1 MSKEISIF
9 KISNYDKFKCIAD
22 KCKFTCCV
30 GWDINID
37 TNTYNKWTKVNN
49 DSEYLLSNVKVKK
62 CEKKDMY
69 FINKENHEACPF
81 LDKQG
86 LCYVV
91 KNHGEEYLS
100 STCHMFPRIENVFDY
115 RKELS
120 LSCSCPEV
128 VEIISNMGGK
138 INIYPE
144 DRTNFENDPL
154 ELKIREVLISII
166 QQENLGLQYKLII
179 SFEMLLSILEN
190 EIFNRED
197 ILSEELEKYKDR
209 NYIQNI
215 VSTYKEIGLNI
226 DDSIEEINN
235 LFLDIIENYKEV
247 SIFDNILSDISSF
260 SEEVEIESL
269 SAKWNSYKEIFNKYN
284 DLIENCIVSKVLSN
298 CVSNDIEDMIISFQI
313 VILDYLL
320 VRYALFLKYCMNEEK
335 LNIEDIK
342 DYIVAFSR
350 IIGNNTEAVK
360 EFLEDGFGDDILE
373 LGYLCFISLF

>member
-1 MSKEISIF
+1 MSKEINIF
-9 KISNYDKFKCIAD
+9 KVSNYDKFKCIAD
-22 KCKFTCCV
+22 KCKFTCCK

-37 TNTYNKWTKVNN
+37 TNTYNKWTKVND
-49 DSEYLLSNVKVKK
+49 DSKYLLSNVKLKK
-62 CEKKDMY
+62 CESKDMY

-86 LCYVV
+86 LCYIV
-91 KNHGEEYLS
+91 KKHGEEYLS
-100 STCHMFPRIENVFDY
+100 STCHMFPRIENVFDN

-128 VEIISNMGGK
+128 VEIISNMDGK
-138 INIYPE
+138 INIYSE
-144 DRTNFENDPL
+144 DSTNFENDSL
-154 ELKIREVLISII
+154 ELKIREVLINII
-166 QQENLGLQYKLII
+166 QQENLSLEYKLIVG
-179 SFEMLLSILEN
+179 FEMLLSILEN
-190 EIFNRED
+190 ENFNRED
-197 ILSEELEKYKDR
+197 ILLEEIEKYKDR
-209 NYIQNI
+209 DYIQNL
-215 VSTYKEIGLNI
+215 VSAYKEIGLNI

-247 SIFDNILSDISSF
+247 SIFDNLLSDISSF
-260 SEEVEIESL
+260 AEDVEIESL

-298 CVSNDIEDMIISFQI
+298 CVSNDIEDMIISFQMI
-313 VILDYLL
+313 VLDYLL
-320 VRYALFLKYCMNEEK
+320 VRYAVFLKYFMNEEE
-335 LNIEDIK
+335 LHTQDIK

-360 EFLEDGFGDDILE
+360 EFLQDGFGDAILE

>member
-1 MSKEISIF
+1 MSKEINIF
-9 KISNYDKFKCIAD
+9 KVSNYDKFKCIAD

-49 DSEYLLSNVKVKK
+49 DSEYFLSNVKLKK
-62 CEKKDMY
+62 CENKDMY

-100 STCHMFPRIENVFDY
+100 STCHMFPRIENVFNN

-120 LSCSCPEV
+120 LSCSCPDV

-144 DRTNFENDPL
+144 DSTNFENDQL
-154 ELKIREVLISII
+154 ELKIREVLIDII

-179 SFEMLLSILEN
+179 GFEMVVSILEN
-190 EIFNRED
+190 ESFSRED
-197 ILSEELEKYKDR
+197 ILLEELEKYRDR
-209 NYIQNI
+209 NYIKNLA
-215 VSTYKEIGLNI
+215 STYKEIGLNI

-247 SIFDNILSDISSF
+247 SMFDNILSDISSF
-260 SEEVEIESL
+260 SEEVEIESI
-269 SAKWNSYKEIFNKYN
+269 SAKWNSYKESFNKYN

-298 CVSNDIEDMIISFQI
+298 CVSNDIEDMIISFQMI
-313 VILDYLL
+313 VLDYLL

-350 IIGNNTEAVK
+350 IIGNNTEAVR
-360 EFLEDGFGDDILE
+360 EFLQDGFGNDILE

>member
-1 MSKEISIF
+1 MSKEINIF
-9 KISNYDKFKCIAD
+9 KVSNYDKFKCIAD

-37 TNTYNKWTKVNN
+37 TNTYNKWTKVND
-49 DSEYLLSNVKVKK
+49 DSEYLLSNVKVKQ
-62 CEKKDMY
+62 CENKDMY

-115 RKELS
+115 SKELS

-128 VEIISNMGGK
+128 VEIISNMDGK
-138 INIYPE
+138 INIYSE
-144 DRTNFENDPL
+144 DSTNFKNDLL
-154 ELKIREVLISII
+154 ELKIREGLIDII

-179 SFEMLLSILEN
+179 GFEMLLSILEN
-190 EIFNRED
+190 ESFSRED
-197 ILSEELEKYKDR
+197 ILLEELEKYKGR
-209 NYIQNI
+209 NYIQNL

-247 SIFDNILSDISSF
+247 SMFDNLLSNISSF
-260 SEEVEIESL
+260 AEDVEIESL
-269 SAKWNSYKEIFNKYN
+269 SSKWSSYKESFNKYN

-298 CVSNDIEDMIISFQI
+298 CVSNDIEDMIISFQM

-335 LNIEDIK
+335 LNIEEIK

-360 EFLEDGFGDDILE
+360 EFLEDGFGDVILE
-373 LGYLCFISLF
+373 LGYLCFIGLF